1 METEEKQHFCF
12 KLSLIYLIYEL
23 QVTSNNSGCYYLNP
37 FSDHLY
43 TLKKILDGS
52 NVAVQ
57 SHTSLQM
64 FLIVCLLYSW
74 VRYSILSHCQL
85 VTWISYIQPLLLS
98 PILCTGITVIIQI
111 YIMIL
116 KKFLTEQLNELES
129 KQN

>member
-1 METEEKQHFCF
+1 
-12 KLSLIYLIYEL
+12 
-23 QVTSNNSGCYYLNP
+23 
-37 FSDHLY
+37 
-43 TLKKILDGS
+43 
-52 NVAVQ
+52 
-57 SHTSLQM
+57 M

-74 VRYSILSHCQL
+74 ARYSILSHHQL